1 MITRKHI
8 LRERNVRKIAEECKE
23 REIDESIWIAASKG
37 DLHEETK
44 KAVLFLRE
52 DTTRNTINATPT
64 NDMREKTS
72 SERSGGC
79 KCFFRSTL
87 EMEKN
92 GNCGGTSIRSVK
104 WSCLAHN
111 NENYEQL
118 IERNFPDTPRMGL
131 SPCHMPSCSKNIRFS
146 SWRSRCNLH

>member
-1 MITRKHI
+1 MLGK
-8 LRERNVRKIAEECKE
+8 LPKSAE

-37 DLHEETK
+37 DLHGETK

-52 DTTRNTINATPT
+52 DTKRKSINTTPT

-87 EMEKN
+87 EMEKD
-92 GNCGGTSIRSVK
+92 GNCGGTSTDSVAQVVVLGLQRWELGAADK
-104 WSCLAHN
+104 KKL
-111 NENYEQL
+111 
-118 IERNFPDTPRMGL
+118 PRHSQNGSVTM
-131 SPCHMPSCSKNIRFS
+131 
-146 SWRSRCNLH
+146 